1 MSFIATLLIYALYL
15 FIIVMIIR
23 AVFSWVSPV
32 PTNPV
37 SRFAWQVTEPV
48 LAPGRR
54 WIPPKRKTGARRRD
68 SRSLPSRK
76 PRASEVAALG
86 IWVVPRVLAR
96 LVPEIS

>member
-1 MSFIATLLIYALYL
+1 MWGMSFIATLLIYALYV

-48 LAPGRR
+48 LAPVRR
-54 WIPPKRKTGARRRD
+54 WIPPVSGIDLSFIVVILIAYF
-68 SRSLPSRK
+68 LI
-76 PRASEVAALG
+76 AAL
-86 IWVVPRVLAR
+86 RNF
-96 LVPEIS
+96 